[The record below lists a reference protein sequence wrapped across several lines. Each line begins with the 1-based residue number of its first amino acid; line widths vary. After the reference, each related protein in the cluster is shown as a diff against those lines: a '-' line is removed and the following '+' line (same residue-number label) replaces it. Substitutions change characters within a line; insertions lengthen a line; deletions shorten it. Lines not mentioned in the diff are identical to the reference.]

1 MKHIIVTGGNGQL
14 GSEIKELA
22 PQLKDYTFHFFDFQE
37 WDITDESKSLEL
49 FEKIKPSF
57 LINCAAYTAVD
68 KAETDVDNANKING
82 DCIAML
88 SRVCN
93 QYGAHFIHV
102 STDFIFD
109 GKKSEPY
116 IESDSPH
123 PISIYGS
130 SKLLGEKLL
139 QENSNSY
146 TILRTSWV
154 YSQFG
159 NNFVKT
165 MMKYGRERG
174 ALSVV
179 FDQIGTPTYAA
190 DLAAA
195 IVFHLNEWVAH
206 KNNVYHFSNEGVA
219 SWYDFAF
226 EIFQQKNIPCKV
238 TPILAE
244 AYPTPAARPKYSV
257 MNKGKIKEEIGIE
270 IAHWKESLHRCLQLL
285 D

>member
-22 PQLKDYTFHFFDFQE
+22 TQLSGYSFHFFDYQD
-37 WDITDESKSLEL
+37 WDITNEEKGMKL
-49 FEKIKPSF
+49 FEEIKPSF

-68 KAETDVDNANKING
+68 KAEADIENANKING
-82 DCIAML
+82 NCIEIL
-88 SRVCN
+88 SKICN
-93 QYGAHFIHV
+93 HYNTHFIHI
-102 STDFIFD
+102 STDFVFD

-116 IESDSPH
+116 VESDTPN

-130 SKLLGEKLL
+130 SKLLGESLL
-139 QENSNSY
+139 QKHASSFS
-146 TILRTSWV
+146 IIRTSWV

-165 MMKYGRERG
+165 MIKYGRERG

-190 DLAAA
+190 DLAAV
-195 IVFHLNEWVAH
+195 IVFNLDKWLLN
-206 KNNVYHFSNEGVA
+206 KNKIYHFSNEGVA
-219 SWYDFAF
+219 SWYDFAY
-226 EIFQQKNIPCKV
+226 EIFTQKNIPCQL

-244 AYPTPAARPKYSV
+244 AYPTPASRPKYSV
-257 MNKGKIKEEIGIE
+257 MNKGKIKEEME
-270 IAHWKESLHRCLQLL
+270 IKITHWKESLQKCLQFI

>member
-93 QYGAHFIHV
+93 QFGTHFIHV

-116 IESDSPH
+116 IESDLPN

-154 YSQFG
+154 YSRFG

-195 IVFHLNEWVAH
+195 IVFYLNEWVAH

>member
-1 MKHIIVTGGNGQL
+1 MKHILVTGGNGQL

-22 PQLKDYTFHFFDFQE
+22 PQLKGYTFHFFDFQE

-93 QYGAHFIHV
+93 QFATHFIHI

-116 IESDSPH
+116 IESDTPN

-139 QENSNSY
+139 QENAQSY

-154 YSQFG
+154 YSRFG

-190 DLAAA
+190 DLASA
-195 IVFHLNEWVAH
+195 IVFHLDQWVAH

-226 EIFQQKNIPCKV
+226 EIFQQKNIACKV
-238 TPILAE
+238 TPILAV
-244 AYPTPAARPKYSV
+244 AYPTPADRPKYSV
-257 MNKGKIKEEIGIE
+257 MNKEKIKKEIGIE
-270 IAHWKESLHRCLQLL
+270 IAHWKESLHRCLQFL